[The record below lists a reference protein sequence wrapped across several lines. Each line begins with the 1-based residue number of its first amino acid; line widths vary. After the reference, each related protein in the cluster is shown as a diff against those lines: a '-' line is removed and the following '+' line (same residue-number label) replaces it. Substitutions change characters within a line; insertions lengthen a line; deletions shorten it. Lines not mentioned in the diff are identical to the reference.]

1 MLLTS
6 PPPPPPFSLIADT
19 WFSNII
25 WQRRLQISIIWFV
38 SSLLQNWMAYTNLSV
53 GNFTLTDS
61 LLFTNYNLLSQQANY
76 AFCQVWKQ
84 IVWLLNGA
92 LKFICIKKIEGRMMF
107 LFSRTNKQL
116 ILVVLSILHC
126 ALIHGVMVCETCRN
140 LPVKVICSF
149 YLLFAC
155 FAIQVVCNKH
165 IYIDI
170 LFVNRISTLQ
180 INSMLLLLW

>member
-1 MLLTS
+1 
-6 PPPPPPFSLIADT
+6 
-19 WFSNII
+19 
-25 WQRRLQISIIWFV
+25 
-38 SSLLQNWMAYTNLSV
+38 MAYTNLSA

-84 IVWLLNGA
+84 IVRFLNGA

-126 ALIHGVMVCETCRN
+126 ALKTSRN